1 MEDVRSSNPSAVPA
15 SWADVSGHML
25 DMDEAGQTLLF
36 KDKANAEAFASEYC
50 QCGVVV
56 EVPKGASGYIDG
68 LLFEEIVT

>member
-1 MEDVRSSNPSAVPA
+1 
-15 SWADVSGHML
+15 ML